1 MLKPERHALILHQV
15 NLHNKVLST
24 NLSELLQVSEDTI
37 RRDLMELS
45 RDGKV
50 IKVHGGALSRS
61 FHHNNVKDREVYAVE
76 SKRIIAAKAL
86 QLIQD
91 GMLIFTSGGTTILEL
106 ARMLPENLQAT
117 FVTGSMPAALEYI
130 YHPNIEVIVLG
141 GRGSK
146 NSKITVGGTA
156 ISAIRQ
162 INADLCL
169 IGINAIDPHAGI
181 TDSDWEVVEVKRAM
195 IQQAK
200 KTVAL
205 SISEK
210 VNSKDQLLIC
220 DTADMDVLIT
230 ELDPN
235 DERLAVYKTK
245 GVQLL

>member
-24 NLSELLQVSEDTI
+24 NLSELLKVSEDTV

-61 FHHNNVKDREVYAVE
+61 FHKNVKDKEVYAVDN
-76 SKRIIAAKAL
+76 KRAIAAKAL
-86 QLIQD
+86 HLIQD

-117 FVTGSMPAALEYI
+117 FVTGSIPAALEYM
-130 YHPNIEVIVLG
+130 YHPNIEVILLG
-141 GRGSK
+141 GKASK

-169 IGINAIDPHAGI
+169 IGINAIDPYAGI

-220 DTADMDVLIT
+220 ESTSIDVLIT

-235 DERLAVYKTK
+235 DERLAAYRSK